1 MEDVKVVEEERATLE
16 EALAEVVGHT
26 ASQIV
31 SNEEV
36 DPKTLEGLSKVVDSL
51 VSMQEAER
59 NTQLEYDK
67 MAHEAAIER
76 SKSWT
81 ERIKTGVSALGIL
94 AGIAMGIYTVESQL
108 DLAEAD
114 REFDLAL
121 FEDTTEFEKE
131 NVVTTQAARTVLAKL
146 GRRHLPNLLGK
157 IGSFNFFNK

>member
-1 MEDVKVVEEERATLE
+1 MEDVRVEEERATLE

-31 SNEEV
+31 SEESV

-51 VSMQEAER
+51 VSMQESER

-67 MAHEAAIER
+67 MAHEAA
-76 SKSWT
+76 
-81 ERIKTGVSALGIL
+81 
-94 AGIAMGIYTVESQL
+94 IAMGIYTVESQL

-146 GRRHLPNLLGK
+146 GRRHLPNLLSK
-157 IGSFNFFNK
+157 IGSFNFFK